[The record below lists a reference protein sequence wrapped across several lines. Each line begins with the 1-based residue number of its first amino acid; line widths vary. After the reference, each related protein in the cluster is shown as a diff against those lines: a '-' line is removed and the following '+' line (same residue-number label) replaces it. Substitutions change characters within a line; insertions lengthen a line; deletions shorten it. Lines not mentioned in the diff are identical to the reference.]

1 MSNLSKSDEGNIM
14 AIKSIHPTT
23 NRVRVSMTPEIFAQT
38 IVSIE
43 KNYGLRLDAR
53 SAWIRMDEFK
63 KVKELAVGKC
73 NEAKGWYGMKGACKR
88 GAKHEG
94 IAKVK
99 ESRLEIANKIR
110 KRKGLE
116 PVSGN
121 KTEGKGQEAK
131 SAPTDAHEESFRNIV
146 AHTYGKDGITKEK
159 LKALDSGISRN
170 LTPDEI
176 GKAKDLFTKAID
188 PTKNEDHV
196 LRTTKEVL
204 QIELSKDHYKEPKDR
219 NAAIKQYAIVRKA
232 LNDVDDHQKGA
243 GLEEF
248 TKIRTHDK
256 KMSDWVD
263 ARAESNRKKNKKKG
277 TKKK

>member
-1 MSNLSKSDEGNIM
+1 
-14 AIKSIHPTT
+14 
-23 NRVRVSMTPEIFAQT
+23 MTPEVFAQA
-38 IVSIE
+38 IISIE

-53 SAWIRMDEFK
+53 SAWLRMDEFK

-121 KTEGKGQEAK
+121 KTEGKGQEDK
-131 SAPTDAHEESFRNIV
+131 SASTNAHEESFRNIV
-146 AHTYGKDGITKEK
+146 AHTYEKDGITKEK
-159 LKALDSGISRN
+159 LKALDSGISRK

-204 QIELSKDHYKEPKDR
+204 QIELSKAHYKDPKER
-219 NAAIKQYAIVRKA
+219 AAAIKQYAIVRKA

-243 GLEEF
+243 GLEDF
-248 TKIRTHDK
+248 TKLRTHDK